1 MKRILF
7 SLLALLVAS
16 VSLYAVTDKYASA
29 AYTSM
34 KSYHGA
40 NITEVLMFRTYDNIT
55 FSDDVVNFNVS
66 SNPYDS
72 GFGTKY
78 QTWDN
83 LSKIVYYSNGTI
95 TGVNAVNTDSRLYRQ
110 IGDNL
115 VFSASANLAVFSID
129 GRMVIANTS
138 VAQGESVSI
147 ADLAAGIYVVK
158 ANNTTSKIVKK

>member
-16 VSLYAVTDKYASA
+16 VSLYAVDKYASA

-55 FSDDVVNFNVS
+55 FSGDVVNFNVS
-66 SNPYDS
+66 STPFDA
-72 GFGTKY
+72 GFSTKY

-83 LSKIVYYSNGTI
+83 LSKIVYFANGVV
-95 TGVNAVNTDSRLYRQ
+95 TGVNAVNTDSRLFRL